1 MNPFEFVNAIN
12 YTKDNIMTEENESS
26 YNSFLVNRSLSY
38 FKDTVLLANEMNTN
52 HSVANKLQFDFFI
65 NTLRKR
71 KRFSKWQKPEVNDN
85 VNVIKLY
92 YGYNEEKA
100 RQVLPLLSDNQ
111 LDILLKKVGKGGT
124 TR

>member
-85 VNVIKLY
+85 VNVIKL
-92 YGYNEEKA
+92 
-100 RQVLPLLSDNQ
+100 
-111 LDILLKKVGKGGT
+111 
-124 TR
+124 